1 MSEDLKQTPPA
12 SIESDAPSEY
22 MRGYSDGLAQAEE
35 TIAAAIQRAKA
46 EERAACAK
54 VAREAQIESE
64 GAMAKAY
71 SDEYKA
77 FHKACAKA
85 ASLIEFR
92 MKLSR

>member
-46 EERAACAK
+46 EEREACVKSIRNIAK
-54 VAREAQIESE
+54 YDAE
-64 GAMAKAY
+64 GSNERDTLETIAETLELLGK
-71 SDEYKA
+71 
-77 FHKACAKA
+77 
-85 ASLIEFR
+85 
-92 MKLSR
+92 